1 MHGSSNVEDFRI
13 DSDGASCHAGAVSD
27 APTLDAIAAQPRP
40 TRFRV
45 LERFLVGGGGALPP
59 ASAFQE
65 ATVAGHAYVSVPEHP
80 QRAELREWFLY
91 LTTRHLSV
99 KREVARLLRAF
110 EAAGVDAL
118 VLKGFHLAEFVYD
131 APGQRQYADVDLLVA
146 DASVQAACAAA
157 TRLGWEVTW
166 SAGAADHP
174 LAPRSPGYRGHEV
187 AQISLPALD
196 LLLDM
201 HRRVAHNNHNRL
213 AAAGA
218 QARITEAVWRGAE
231 TVAWE
236 GTRVRLPHPADAV
249 VVGLAIN
256 RCWGSDAWWVKARD
270 YTDIEAL
277 VARHGLTREDVVERA
292 RALGVSR
299 TVELYLERCDPFR
312 GKLSLAAPTWWQVRW
327 WNLLVT
333 RERGPRDLQHLVME
347 SFDLLTGVLDVAL
360 VLPTVWRAERL
371 VRADVRPEQAP
382 RGSSTAAASLPS
394 SVWRRT
400 RRAIH
405 RSLRLLRVD
414 AASWDAVATRA
425 AFETLRR
432 RGLAVVLDAA
442 PGADGREEPRLL
454 LDDTHLV
461 VPSRSDRLDPAA

>member
-1 MHGSSNVEDFRI
+1 M
-13 DSDGASCHAGAVSD
+13 
-27 APTLDAIAAQPRP
+27 
-40 TRFRV
+40 
-45 LERFLVGGGGALPP
+45 LEQFLVGGSGVLPP
-59 ASAFQE
+59 ASTLLE
-65 ATVAGHAYVSVPEHP
+65 ATVAGYAYVTVPEHP
-80 QRAELREWFLY
+80 ERPLLKEWFLY

-99 KREVARLLRAF
+99 KREVARLLAAL
-110 EAAGVDAL
+110 EAAGIDAL

-131 APGQRQYADVDLLVA
+131 APGKRQYADVDLLIA
-146 DASVQAACAAA
+146 DTSVQAACSAAA
-157 TRLGWEVTW
+157 TLGWEVTW
-166 SAGAADHP
+166 SVGAADHP

-187 AQISLPALD
+187 AQIHLPALD
-196 LLLDM
+196 LLIDV

-213 AAAGA
+213 AAAEA
-218 QARITEAVWRGAE
+218 QTRITQAVWEGAE
-231 TVAWE
+231 ALAWE
-236 GTRVRLPHPADAV
+236 GTHVRLPRPADAV

-270 YTDIEAL
+270 YTDIAAL
-277 VARHGLTREDVVERA
+277 VARHGLTREAIVERA
-292 RALGVSR
+292 RTLGVSR

-312 GKLSLAAPTWWQVRW
+312 ARLSLAAPSWWQVRW

-333 RERGPRDLQHLVME
+333 HERGPRDLQHLVME
-347 SFDLLTGVLDVAL
+347 TTDIVTASLDVAR

-371 VRADVRPEQAP
+371 VRSGVRPEQAP
-382 RGSSTAAASLPS
+382 LGSSTAAASLPS

-432 RGLAVVLDAA
+432 RRLAVRLDAA
-442 PGADGREEPRLL
+442 PGPEGRATPRLL
-454 LDDTHLV
+454 LGETHLV